1 MKNKEFN
8 TFNVLVLSFSHFVHD
23 IYTSIFPPL
32 LPLIIEKLS
41 LSLSQA
47 GMLSTALQIPCVLNP
62 FLGVFIDKKRLER
75 WIVILAPTMTAIP
88 MSLLG
93 IANSYF
99 MLLVLLFVAGISVT
113 LYHIPTPVLIARAA
127 GSKKGR
133 GMSFFMTGGESART
147 LGPII
152 AVGLIS
158 VLSLETF
165 YPIALLA
172 VFTSLLLYFTLP
184 PLEERE
190 NSEKKITIFSAVKEI
205 KHVLYPVSG
214 IVITRSFMHSS
225 MGIFLPVFIEKQT
238 GNIFL
243 AGAGLALY
251 EAFGIAGVLCSGTL
265 SDLIGRKKVLFSA
278 LVFAPITL
286 ILFVLTQ
293 GLVQVLM
300 LAAAGFT
307 IISVTPVL
315 LAIVQENA
323 KDNPASANGLFMM
336 VAIFS
341 RGIVIVVVGFFGDI
355 MGLEY
360 TYIACGIIGFAALPF
375 LIKLKE

>member
-1 MKNKEFN
+1 M
-8 TFNVLVLSFSHFVHD
+8 
-23 IYTSIFPPL
+23 I
-32 LPLIIEKLS
+32 
-41 LSLSQA
+41 
-47 GMLSTALQIPCVLNP
+47 
-62 FLGVFIDKKRLER
+62 
-75 WIVILAPTMTAIP
+75 
-88 MSLLG
+88 
-93 IANSYF
+93 
-99 MLLVLLFVAGISVT
+99 LLFFTGISVS
-113 LYHIPTPVLIARAA
+113 LFHVPAPVMVYRVA
-127 GSKKGR
+127 GSKTGR
-133 GMSFFMTGGESART
+133 GMSFYMTGGESARA

-172 VFTSLLLYFTLP
+172 IFTSFLLYFTLP
-184 PLEERE
+184 PLEKRE
-190 NSEKKITIFSAVKEI
+190 SSKKKITIFSVIKET

-214 IVITRSFMHSS
+214 ILITRSLMHSS

-265 SDLIGRKKVLFSA
+265 SDLIGRKKVLFLA
-278 LVFAPITL
+278 IIFAPIAL
-286 ILFVLTQ
+286 ILFILTH
-293 GLVQVLM
+293 GFVQILM

-307 IISVTPVL
+307 IIAVTPVL

-323 KDNPASANGLFMM
+323 KGNPASANGLFMM
-336 VAIFS
+336 VAFFS
-341 RGIVIVVVGFFGDI
+341 RGIVIVAVGFFGDI

-360 TYIACGIIGFAALPF
+360 TYITCAIIGFAALPF
-375 LIKLKE
+375 LMQLKE